1 MAWSTMLLLQ
11 SYHAF
16 WKIGVPR
23 QKTVHPWNWLMWAH
37 RKLSQYTLQCWKL
50 TYAIENYHHQ
60 YYADMCSAILTCT
73 SFSDNIILPGLKGQ
87 PHCVATKR
95 VFNIAET
102 HGFSIVS
109 CHENSVNSSWGRK
122 PLLTSHLPRKHGSME
137 SGSLTITR
145 FRFPQCQQLIVRL

>member
-1 MAWSTMLLLQ
+1 MKKCFCYIGSSPGGLGSQGIYLYIHKLIHVRERKRPMAE
-11 SYHAF
+11 
-16 WKIGVPR
+16 
-23 QKTVHPWNWLMWAH
+23 
-37 RKLSQYTLQCWKL
+37 CWKQH
-50 TYAIENYHHQ
+50 AIENYHHQ

-109 CHENSVNSSWGRK
+109 CHEKFCQLFLGQKTPFDIASSQKAWFNGK
-122 PLLTSHLPRKHGSME
+122 WVPNHHK
-137 SGSLTITR
+137 
-145 FRFPQCQQLIVRL
+145 V